1 VKGLIAERYH
11 EMTYSKEELSRR
23 NKAYYETHR
32 DEMLAKSKR
41 QHQKRMA
48 DGGQAY
54 NAQQRRWYG
63 DLRMAVLEALGLK
76 CVKCG
81 FSDVR
86 ALVIDH
92 VNGGGR
98 KERDTYNAVY
108 KYYKHILENVDSG
121 KYQIL
126 CANCN
131 TIKMFEEKEHLTAKQ
146 LRDLDS

>member
-1 VKGLIAERYH
+1 
-11 EMTYSKEELSRR
+11 MSYSKEEQARR
-23 NKAYYETHR
+23 NRAYYVTHR
-32 DEMLAKSKR
+32 EQALARSRK
-41 QHQKRMA
+41 QHENIDRE
-48 DGGQAY
+48 Y
-54 NAQQRRWYG
+54 RNSNARRWYG
-63 DLRMAVLEALGLK
+63 DLRMKALELLGLK

-81 FSDVR
+81 FNDVR

-98 KERDTYNAVY
+98 KEREIDFKKSMYR
-108 KYYKHILENVDSG
+108 YYQHVIENVDSG